1 MHFHAGWSTIVT
13 IGFIVSQLRSKYV
26 LIQLKDEIVEY
37 GNQGNVVN
45 TTLKRIQSMPESR
58 DDTEHYFNDD
68 EEPVTGNEPPTGCVY
83 ETTGGIPCQPEFTYS
98 GKKYGQWHGSCA
110 PGSWP
115 SGPWCYD
122 IRGGGY
128 WDRCKVDSDSNPT
141 CSGTCWNDPV
151 NNLCENFSPRNC
163 VDDRNRLN
171 DCRINCGLCK
181 TS

>member
-1 MHFHAGWSTIVT
+1 MHY
-13 IGFIVSQLRSKYV
+13 L
-26 LIQLKDEIVEY
+26 LIQIHFVF
-37 GNQGNVVN
+37 
-45 TTLKRIQSMPESR
+45 R

-68 EEPVTGNEPPTGCVY
+68 EEPVSGNEPPTGCVY

-98 GKKYGQWHGSCA
+98 GKKNGQWHGSCA

-141 CSGTCWNDPV
+141 CSKA
-151 NNLCENFSPRNC
+151 
-163 VDDRNRLN
+163 LN
-171 DCRINCGLCK
+171 DMTMTI
-181 TS
+181 